1 MAGGL
6 QGWRGMSL
14 VLFIFLNWRSQPEG
28 VRRSSDV
35 FSPPKVTDLVNN
47 WGFDYANLPIEV
59 FFTLCWQFISL
70 GVHMSNR

>member
-6 QGWRGMSL
+6 RGWRGMSL

-35 FSPPKVTDLVNN
+35 FSPPKVIDLVNN
-47 WGFDYANLPIEV
+47 WGFDYANLPI
-59 FFTLCWQFISL
+59 
-70 GVHMSNR
+70 

>member
-14 VLFIFLNWRSQPEG
+14 VLFIFLNWRLQPEG

-47 WGFDYANLPIEV
+47 WGFDYANLPI
-59 FFTLCWQFISL
+59 
-70 GVHMSNR
+70 

>member
-14 VLFIFLNWRSQPEG
+14 VLFIFLNWRLQPEG

-35 FSPPKVTDLVNN
+35 FSPPKVIDLVNN
-47 WGFDYANLPIEV
+47 WGFDYANLPI
-59 FFTLCWQFISL
+59 
-70 GVHMSNR
+70 